1 MVEHLKNIAEYNNFG
16 GMEEGEQMAAEEE
29 EEEGEASDLIVVL

>member
-16 GMEEGEQMAAEEE
+16 GMEGEQMAAEEE